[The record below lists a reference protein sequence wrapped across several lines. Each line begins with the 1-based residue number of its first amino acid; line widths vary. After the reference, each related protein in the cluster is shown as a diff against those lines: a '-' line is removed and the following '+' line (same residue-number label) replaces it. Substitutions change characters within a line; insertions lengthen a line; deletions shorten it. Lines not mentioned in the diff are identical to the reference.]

1 MKPITHY
8 SLLFVERLRRGGLM
22 MGLVLMLAFL
32 LINSAIC
39 IAQTSG
45 PMPLQTPSVSRTQI
59 AFVYAGEI
67 WIVDRNGGE
76 ARKFL
81 NQAGEKGSPC
91 FSPDGSQIAFSMSV
105 NGNLDVY
112 VAPAA
117 GGEAKRL
124 TWHPK
129 DDYALGWTPDG
140 KNVLFRSHR
149 IFDAMARLFTIP
161 AQGGFETELPLPMG
175 WDGSFSPDGARLAYM
190 PLRDPTGTW
199 RNYRGGQT
207 SPLWIATL
215 ANSQVEI
222 LPRDDSNNR
231 DPMWIGNQIYF
242 VSDRTGTAN
251 LFSYD
256 TKTKKIA
263 QLTRF
268 EKYDIKSASAGGD
281 AIVLTQDGAIHL
293 FDLKSNQTRVVP
305 VRLNYDS
312 AETKPRIVKG
322 ARYIRDFDISPS
334 GTHALLSAR
343 GEVLTVRVDNGET
356 RDLTNTSGA
365 AERRAAWSPDG
376 KWIAYFSDE
385 SGEYQLHLRPAEGG
399 GEARKIAI
407 EKSPNFYGAIAWS
420 PDVKKLAFYDKASA
434 LWIVDIDRG
443 SARRIDNS
451 VHPEPEPLS
460 VSWSPDSRWLAY
472 QKNLPNRLK
481 AIFLLSLETG
491 KSYQIS
497 DSRYD
502 TASPA
507 FDANGKYLYF
517 TASANAGTR
526 RAFGMSAFAFRTLV
540 TRNIMAVTLGK
551 DGQSPIVAPPSET
564 GKIED
569 GPVVVDPE
577 GIADRAVRL
586 PLPARDYV
594 EIAAGR
600 AGVLFA
606 LEGRADNP
614 PLLHKFDVAARKQEK
629 FLEGVFGFAV
639 SADRDKL
646 LCSFSTFPGQYA
658 IVGAGA
664 PPKPGEGRLN
674 LPSFEI
680 QVEPRDEWKQIYREA
695 WRLMRDYFYD
705 PNHHGQDLA
714 ALEKHYAAYL
724 PNIATRDDLN
734 YVMREM
740 FSHITVSHMNV
751 GGGDSPQGPS
761 GNVGL
766 LGADYEIDQGRY
778 RITRIYRG
786 DNSDPLLTS
795 PLTQPGVNVKAGD
808 YLLAVDGQ
816 EINATENLFR
826 YFQGKAGRLAHIKVG
841 ANPNGDGARVY
852 AIIPMPGENTLRLMD
867 WAENNRRKID
877 EMSGGKLAYIFLPDT
892 SQRGYSLFQRDFY
905 AQFDKQGVIIDERFN
920 SGGAPADYFIES
932 LARVPLS
939 YYAFREGQDM
949 PFPVATIPG
958 PRVMITNE
966 FAGSGGDTLP
976 WMFRQAGIG
985 ALVGKRTW
993 GGGIGGYIN
1002 LPDFIDGGSMAAPN
1016 RGFFDPKKGAWDIE
1030 NYGVAPDVE
1039 VELDPA
1045 AARAGRDPQ
1054 LEKAAQ
1060 IALEELKKNR
1070 PTTPKR
1076 PKYPSYK

>member
-1 MKPITHY
+1 MPRSFFALVCLI
-8 SLLFVERLRRGGLM
+8 LFSSVC
-22 MGLVLMLAFL
+22 LAQ
-32 LINSAIC
+32 NA
-39 IAQTSG
+39 G
-45 PMPLQTPSVSRTQI
+45 PMPFQSPAVGRTQI

-67 WIVDRNGGE
+67 WIVDRQGGE

-81 NQAGEKGSPC
+81 NQAGEKTSPC

-105 NGNLDVY
+105 NDNLDIY
-112 VAPAA
+112 VVPVA
-117 GGEAKRL
+117 GGEPKRL

-140 KNVLFRSHR
+140 KNVLIRSHR
-149 IFDAMARLFTIP
+149 IFDAIARLFTIP

-190 PLRDPTGTW
+190 PMRDATGTW

-215 ANSQVEI
+215 ANSQVES

-231 DPMWIGNQIYF
+231 DPMWIGDQIYF

-251 LFSYD
+251 LFGFD
-256 TKTKKIA
+256 TKSKKIA

-281 AIVLTQDGAIHL
+281 AIVFAQDGAIHL
-293 FDLKSNQTRVVP
+293 FDLKSKQARLVP
-305 VRLNYDS
+305 VRLNHDS
-312 AETKPRIVKG
+312 AETKPRSVK
-322 ARYIRDFDISPS
+322 ASRYIRDFGISPS
-334 GTHALLSAR
+334 GTHALLGAR
-343 GEVLTVRVDNGET
+343 GEVLTVSADKSET
-356 RDLTNTSGA
+356 RNLTNTSGA

-376 KWIAYFSDE
+376 KLIAYFSDE
-385 SGEYQLHLRPAEGG
+385 SGEYQLHLRPADGAEGW
-399 GEARKIAI
+399 RKIEI
-407 EKSPNFYGAIAWS
+407 EKNPSFYGPIAWA
-420 PDVKKLAFYDKASA
+420 PDAKKLAFYDKSSA
-434 LWIVDIDRG
+434 LRIVNIDGG

-451 VHPEPEPLS
+451 VHPEPEPLT

-481 AIFLLSLETG
+481 AVFLHSLETG
-491 KSYQIS
+491 KSHQVS

-502 TASPA
+502 AASPA

-540 TRNIMAVTLGK
+540 TRNVMAVVLSK
-551 DGQSPIVAPPSET
+551 DGQSPLVASAPEN
-564 GKIED
+564 GKVED
-569 GPVVVDPE
+569 GSITVDPE

-586 PLPARDYV
+586 PLLSREYAA
-594 EIAAGR
+594 IAAVKP
-600 AGVLFA
+600 GVFFVHEA
-606 LEGRADNP
+606 RADGP
-614 PLLHKFDVAARKQEK
+614 SLLHKFDVATRKQER
-629 FLEGVFGFAV
+629 FIEGVDGFLV
-639 SADRDKL
+639 SADRSKL
-646 LCSFSTFPGQYA
+646 LFARFGQYA
-658 IVGAGA
+658 IVSTEA
-664 PPKPGEGRLN
+664 PPKPGEGKLD
-674 LPSFEI
+674 LSAFEI
-680 QVEPRDEWKQIYREA
+680 RVEPRDEWKQIYREA

-705 PNHHGQDLA
+705 ANHHGQDLV

-724 PNIATRDDLN
+724 PNVVTRADLN
-734 YVMREM
+734 YVLREM
-740 FSHITVSHMNV
+740 LSHMTVSHVNT
-751 GGGDSPQGPS
+751 GGGDSPQSQP

-766 LGADYEIDQGRY
+766 LGADYEINQGRY

-808 YLLAVDGQ
+808 YLIAVDGQ
-816 EINATENLFR
+816 EISAAENLFR
-826 YFQGKAGRLAHIKVG
+826 YFQGKAGHPAQIKVA
-841 ANPNGDGARVY
+841 ANPIGDGARVFTV
-852 AIIPMPGENTLRLMD
+852 IPIPGENTLRLID
-867 WAENNRRKID
+867 WAENNRRKIA

-892 SQRGYSLFQRDFY
+892 GQRGYSLFQRDFY
-905 AQFDKQGVIIDERFN
+905 AQLDKQGAIIDERFN

-932 LARVPLS
+932 LARRPLS
-939 YYAFREGQDM
+939 YYAFREGEDM

-966 FAGSGGDTLP
+966 LAGSGGDTLP

-985 ALVGKRTW
+985 TLVGKRTW

-1002 LPDFIDGGSMAAPN
+1002 LPDFIDGGGMGAPN
-1016 RGFFDPKKGAWDIE
+1016 RGFFNPKKGVWDIE
-1030 NYGVAPDVE
+1030 NNGVAPDIE

-1054 LEKAAQ
+1054 LERAVQ
-1060 IALEELKKNR
+1060 IALEELKKN
-1070 PTTPKR
+1070 PPAAPKR
-1076 PKYPSYK
+1076 PKHPVYK